1 MFGFNFYTDRDAGFS
16 IDDALDMF
24 KSDTKMSKKEK
35 FLHKMLTS
43 KDFYG
48 YVFINSDGARK
59 EKLKELYTILTRYD
73 NLRAVSATFEDYPID
88 DFPRTA
94 AAFIFTVCEYVT
106 NECNRVAARIDSDY
120 RDGNIRRSDKED
132 QMDELEKKFAYAQKI
147 NNDYLNKIVK
157 AYAKKISGKT
167 GIPREV
173 CMDVIKAIPEKSYI
187 NLAAIPDYLNV
198 ITDLIYSGID
208 EYDDIEEIDWDPFFR
223 MILGEQYL
231 KEVCIYLTAE
241 VAGRIRRTWKNKDTV
256 TRVWDSLTNYAL
268 ETLEELTENDRC
280 HMIDIYK
287 KVVASMSGSSK
298 NDLRVDLTK
307 IDEDVFP
314 RIAKSVRKCYDSIKD
329 AVKTAKGKKDR
340 MKTEEPLPSLD

>member
-120 RDGNIRRSDKED
+120 RDGNIRWMNLRRNLHMHRRSTT
-132 QMDELEKKFAYAQKI
+132 I
-147 NNDYLNKIVK
+147 
-157 AYAKKISGKT
+157 IS
-167 GIPREV
+167 IRSLRHMLRRYPARPV
-173 CMDVIKAIPEKSYI
+173 YPEKYVWMLSRLFLRSPI
-187 NLAAIPDYLNV
+187 
-198 ITDLIYSGID
+198 LISQLSRLSECD
-208 EYDDIEEIDWDPFFR
+208 
-223 MILGEQYL
+223 
-231 KEVCIYLTAE
+231 
-241 VAGRIRRTWKNKDTV
+241 N
-256 TRVWDSLTNYAL
+256 
-268 ETLEELTENDRC
+268 
-280 HMIDIYK
+280 
-287 KVVASMSGSSK
+287 
-298 NDLRVDLTK
+298 
-307 IDEDVFP
+307 
-314 RIAKSVRKCYDSIKD
+314 
-329 AVKTAKGKKDR
+329 
-340 MKTEEPLPSLD
+340 